1 MYCFGSSYLNYR
13 DTLYLEQAII
23 AKMSI
28 QNLYFSNRIESLFE
42 EMTPFLFNK
51 PFGKKIVIVPSLAMK
66 QWIVEAL
73 VYHPDYGIS
82 FGFQPLLLQQAV
94 GLLREATCDRAPYLN
109 AKAISWQLHLE
120 LVKILQ
126 SKKKD
131 PLFDPVYRYCAKN
144 PGRNAAEL
152 AVKLAELF
160 VQYGENAPEEMR
172 NLAALPSEDWQQE
185 LWKRL
190 FPVAELQ
197 PLQPPKIPTEV
208 HLFGFSYLSEL
219 KQSYFERLAT
229 VLPVHYWALS
239 PCRLFWE
246 DLKTSKERARQI
258 REFKG
263 KEEQVEELEEW
274 LNSGNALLSQN
285 GRLGRNW
292 MKKLEEM
299 GISAEEKYV
308 IPKRALQY
316 PSYEEHILDGVYVDD
331 SHWSLLSAVQADLAL
346 LRDPK
351 EEKLDWEEDDSI
363 KIQSAT
369 SPLREVEA
377 LYDQLVQTLD
387 RDREITPRDVVV
399 LVADFTLYEPLIRLV
414 FDRKESVLKAHII
427 EGSRSKTALIQ
438 GFLALIGLSESRFER
453 EKVLQFFKEPLF
465 LSKHG
470 LTFEDWAEFSEWIAN
485 EKVVWGIDRTHR
497 EALFP
502 TKHHNAHEK
511 RGSWAFAQENL
522 FKQLSEGGTVS
533 YRQAEAFGAWLALF
547 NELVKDL
554 TPMIENHSKTL
565 LEWVETLKQLV
576 DKYLDCEG
584 RKEESAYLFNVFH
597 SFNQQAKEAPDIKI
611 EFAALMVHLVKE
623 IEEGGFT
630 YEERKLQAIRFCS
643 LLPMRAHP
651 SKVVAL
657 LGMSE
662 GVMPK
667 SGAFSSLDQFVRYA
681 PKAFRP
687 ASADFDRYLFLE
699 TVLAAR
705 KHLFVFYARSEEKR
719 APSLLVEELLRYLD
733 SGYTIKGKLPSESL
747 VKHHPEFGFDP
758 LYFKEDSELK
768 SASLSNFKA
777 AQAYLNPHKSNQERF
792 SFAEPKPLNEENIP
806 SEVSLKDLKSL
817 LSHPLRAYIKEGLGV
832 KAIKSEV
839 SETPLQDFEEDDYL
853 SQDLLKTALK
863 VGVEEA
869 LQEAEERGS
878 LPLVP
883 FKSPF
888 IERFKDKYR
897 LMQLQMQAAGLK
909 DFFEVEF
916 CHGQKTVEKVS
927 DKLLKMPP
935 AKVRYKGQEVL
946 ITGVLPLVTSKGLVS
961 PFDPKPE
968 DRIREMAERWMLHE
982 IPEEYVRRAI
992 HIPAKNEEKRVE
1004 SANWEQLLEHHL
1016 RAKLQATPLHP
1027 KLALAI
1033 LKKDVKA
1040 LQKEL
1045 KASVETSYMGSED
1058 LHSKWAFRKQS
1069 LPDPESLI
1077 KDWHEMSQ
1085 NLFKEE
1091 EP

>member
-51 PFGKKIVIVPSLAMK
+51 PFGKKIVVVPSLAMK

-94 GLLREATCDRAPYLN
+94 SLLRDLTSDRSPYLN
-109 AKAISWQLHLE
+109 TKAIGWQLHLE

-126 SKKKD
+126 SGKKD

-152 AVKLAELF
+152 ALKLADLF

-172 NLAALPSEDWQQE
+172 NWAALPTEEWQQE

-190 FPVAELQ
+190 FPAAELE

-219 KQSYFERLAT
+219 KQSYFERLST
-229 VLPVHYWALS
+229 VVPVHYWALS

-274 LNSGNALLSQN
+274 LDSGNALLSQN

-316 PSYEEHILDGVYVDD
+316 ASYEEHILDGVYVDE
-331 SHWSLLSAVQADLAL
+331 SRWSLLSSVQADLAL

-351 EEKLDWEEDDSI
+351 EERIDHEPDDSI
-363 KIQSAT
+363 KIQSAP

-387 RDREITPRDVVV
+387 QDKEITPRDVVV

-414 FDRKESVLKAHII
+414 FDRKETLLKAHII

-438 GFLALIGLSESRFER
+438 GFLALIRLSESRFEK

-465 LSKHG
+465 LSKQG
-470 LTFEDWAEFSEWIAN
+470 LSFEDWAEFSEWIAK
-485 EKVVWGIDRTHR
+485 EKVVWGIDKTHR
-497 EALFP
+497 ETLYP
-502 TKHHNAHEK
+502 SKHDNAHEK
-511 RGSWAFAQENL
+511 RGSWASAQDAL
-522 FKQLSEGGTVS
+522 FTQLAEGGTVS
-533 YRQAEAFGAWLALF
+533 YSQAETFGKWLALF
-547 NELVKDL
+547 SEIVKDL
-554 TPMIENHSKTL
+554 KPMIENRSMTL
-565 LEWVETLKQLV
+565 IGWVESLKQLV
-576 DKYLDCEG
+576 EKYLDVDG
-584 RKEESAYLFNVFH
+584 RREESAYLFNVFH
-597 SFNQQAKEAPDIKI
+597 SLGQQAKDALSVQI

-630 YEERKLQAIRFCS
+630 YEERKLQAVRFCS

-667 SGAFSSLDQFVRYA
+667 SGTFSSLDQFPHFA
-681 PKAFRP
+681 PKVFRP

-705 KHLFVFYARSEEKR
+705 KHLFVFYTRSEEKR
-719 APSLLVEELLRYLD
+719 APSLLIEELLRYLD
-733 SGYTIKGKLPSESL
+733 SGYFIRQKLPSESI
-747 VKHHPEFGFDP
+747 VKHHPEFSFDP
-758 LYFKEDSELK
+758 LYFKKGSELK
-768 SASLSNFKA
+768 SASLSNYKA
-777 AQAYLNPHKSNQERF
+777 AQSYLSPNKTVQEQF
-792 SFAEPKPLNEENIP
+792 PFTEPKNFDEEFIP
-806 SEVSLKDLKSL
+806 SEVSLKDLKAL
-817 LSHPLRAYIKEGLGV
+817 LSHPLRTYIKEGLGV
-832 KAIKSEV
+832 KTMKSEV
-839 SETPLQDFEEDDYL
+839 SETPLNDFEEEDYL

-863 VGVEEA
+863 IGLEEA
-869 LQEAEERGS
+869 LHEAEERGS
-878 LPLVP
+878 LPLAP

-897 LMQLQMQAAGLK
+897 LMLLQLQASGLS

-916 CHGQKTVEKVS
+916 CHGQKTAEMVS

-935 AKVRYKGQEVL
+935 AKVQYKGQEVL
-946 ITGVLPLVTSKGLVS
+946 ITGVLPLVTKKGLVS

-982 IPEEYVRRAI
+982 IPEEYVKRSV
-992 HIPAKNEEKRVE
+992 HIPAKNEEKRAE
-1004 SANWEQLLEHHL
+1004 SPNWELLLQHHL
-1016 RAKLQATPLHP
+1016 RAKRQATPLNP

-1033 LKKDVKA
+1033 LKKDAKA
-1040 LQKEL
+1040 LEKEL
-1045 KASVETSYMGSED
+1045 KASVEKSFMGTED
-1058 LHSKWAFRKQS
+1058 LHSKWAFRKQA
-1069 LPDPESLI
+1069 LPDAETLI
-1077 KDWHEMSQ
+1077 KDWHEISQ
-1085 NLFKEE
+1085 GLFKEE
-1091 EP
+1091 ES